1 MTLKK
6 LEPSPNFQ
14 NHAREIPERFKTR
27 ASTLFIDRFMT
38 HFIKAGGIGIIAAVF
53 GIFVF
58 IFSQTIPLFKGAEV
72 HEKALYQFE
81 PGNYSVLGVDEWGEL
96 PFAAQENGL
105 VRFFDTRENK
115 TALVYDPSSESGK
128 TVSAFRYNFNQ
139 QEFVYGTEDG
149 HFFVTAVRYSPDYST
164 GARRVTVEL
173 ETGKPLPL
181 GDNRDPVR
189 QIAFAHS
196 GEVQL
201 VAALQEGVQ
210 GLRLTALTLTQETS
224 MMGAGELTADQVY
237 DLTGLIRGRPVK
249 ILVNMQ
255 AYGLVVLND
264 EGRLF
269 YLTLK
274 GGEFKVRQEWQPFQ
288 SSPSPAAA
296 SMDYLLGDVS
306 LVLTHADGT
315 NVVHS
320 LFVPPGGSERR
331 FAETKRF
338 QALPAGADLFH
349 ASLRNKAFLVAS
361 GSFVSL
367 RYATT
372 ETTRWESRLDFDPAA
387 AVIGRKYDSL
397 LFLDSASRLH
407 VFSLHDH
414 HPESSWRAF
423 FGKIQYEGYPD
434 KRYEWQSSGST
445 DDFEAKLSLVPLIV
459 GTLKGTLYAI
469 IFAFPIA
476 LLAAIYTSQFAH
488 PRFKLFVKPVMEIMA
503 SLPSVVLGF
512 LSALWLAP
520 LLETRVPS
528 LILIVILIPS
538 VSFAFGALW
547 NSLPVQYRVLIKPG
561 YEWIVLTPVLLM
573 TLALGWHLGPVFERM
588 FFVVTDPDAGIKIAD
603 FRRWWPEVTG
613 TRFEQRNSLV
623 VGFMMGFAVIPIIFT
638 IAEDSLSNVPK
649 TLVSGSLALGA
660 SRWQTALRV
669 VVPTAFPGIFSAV
682 MIGLGRAIG
691 ETMIVVMATGN
702 TPIMDLNIFTGMR
715 TLSANIAVELPEAPY
730 LGTLYRTLFFGA
742 TVLFMMTFVMNTIA
756 EVIRQRLREK
766 YRTV

>member
-1 MTLKK
+1 
-6 LEPSPNFQ
+6 
-14 NHAREIPERFKTR
+14 
-27 ASTLFIDRFMT
+27 MT
-38 HFIKAGGIGIIAAVF
+38 HFIKVGGVGIIAAVF

-58 IFSQTIPLFKGAEV
+58 IFSQTFPLFKGAEV
-72 HEKALYQFE
+72 HENAVHALE
-81 PGNYSVLGVDEWGEL
+81 PRDYAVIGVDEWGEL
-96 PFAAQENGL
+96 PFAAEKNGTL
-105 VRFFDTRENK
+105 HFFDLAKAQTLK
-115 TALVYDPSSESGK
+115 VFDPSAESGK
-128 TVSAFRYNFNQ
+128 TVTAFRYNFNQ
-139 QEFVYGTEDG
+139 QEMIYGTSDG
-149 HFFVTAVRYSPDYST
+149 HFFVLPVRYSPEYED
-164 GARRVTVEL
+164 GRRRVTVEL
-173 ETGKPLPL
+173 EAGVPLAI
-181 GDNRDPVR
+181 GENRDPVT

-196 GEVQL
+196 GDVQL
-201 VAALQEGVQ
+201 VAALQEGSQ
-210 GLRLTALTLTQETS
+210 GIRLTAVTLTQETT
-224 MMGAGELTADQVY
+224 MMGAGELSVDQVY
-237 DLTGLIRGRPVK
+237 DLTGMIRGEPEK

-255 AYGLVVLND
+255 AYGILVSTRD
-264 EGRLF
+264 GRVY

-274 GGEFKVRQEWQPFQ
+274 GGEFSVRQEWQPFRGREN
-288 SSPSPAAA
+288 PAIA
-296 SMDYLLGDVS
+296 SMNYLLGDVS

-315 NVVHS
+315 NVVYS
-320 LFVPPGGSERR
+320 LFIPPGEAERQ

-338 QALPAGADLFH
+338 RALPGGADLYN
-349 ASLRNKAFLVAS
+349 ASLRNKAFLIGS

-372 ETTRWESRLDFDPAA
+372 ETTRWESRLDFEPVAG
-387 AVIGRKYDSL
+387 VIGRKYDSL
-397 LFLDSASRLH
+397 FFLDRGSRLH
-407 VFSLHDH
+407 VLDLHDH
-414 HPESSWRAF
+414 HPESSFRAF

-434 KRYEWQSSGST
+434 KRYEWQSSGAT
-445 DDFEAKLSLVPLIV
+445 DDFEPKLSLVPLII
-459 GTLKGTLYAI
+459 GTLKGTFYAI

-512 LSALWLAP
+512 LAALWLAP
-520 LLETRVPS
+520 ILETRVPS
-528 LILIVILIPS
+528 LMLIIALIPV
-538 VSFAFGALW
+538 VSMGAGHLW
-547 NSLPVQYRVLIKPG
+547 NSMPVRYRILIKPG
-561 YEWIVLTPVLLM
+561 YEWLVLMPILLVTM
-573 TLALGWHLGPVFERM
+573 AAGWHLGPVFERM
-588 FFVVTDPDAGIKIAD
+588 FFVVTDPDLGIKIAD

-613 TRFEQRNSLV
+613 ARFEQRNSLV

-702 TPIMDLNIFTGMR
+702 TPVMDFNIFSGMR

-742 TVLFMMTFVMNTIA
+742 TVLFMMTFVMNTVA
-756 EVIRQRLREK
+756 ELIRQRLREK